1 MKSINIGEYKNFL
14 KLKLSNVIPEEY
26 FDNYF
31 NAFSASYYEIIN
43 TVNKDENILDVGCGG
58 GLLVNYLDICG
69 YRVEGFD
76 NYLYNPHTKA
86 INEIVNTKR
95 LVKNSNIKDFKFKKK
110 YDVIFMSNVIE
121 HIDDWEENLSILI
134 NYLNPS
140 GRIILLLPN
149 YSVPVETHFMLPI
162 VYNKE
167 ITYKIFKNKIINFEK
182 IHNRKGIWKSLNFIK
197 LKDLKKYFNKNNFEV
212 KNDKEY
218 FIRLIKLLIHNALIK
233 NVILKKKRNLFHK
246 LLIFLSKIF
255 LFFKLFDLFKFLPI
269 SCHPYIKIIALKK

>member
-1 MKSINIGEYKNFL
+1 MKSIDINDYKNSL
-14 KLKLSNVIPEEY
+14 KLKLSSVIPGEY

-31 NAFSASYYEIIN
+31 NAFTASYNEIIN

-58 GLLVNYLDICG
+58 GLLVNYLDVCG
-69 YRVEGFD
+69 YKIEGFD

-86 INEIVNTKR
+86 INEVVNDKG
-95 LVKNSNIKDFKFKKK
+95 LVKNSNIKDFKFTKK

-121 HIDDWEENLSILI
+121 HINDWEDNLNILI

-149 YSVPVETHFMLPI
+149 YSFPVEPHLMLPI
-162 VYNKE
+162 IYNKE

-182 IHNRKGIWKSLNFIK
+182 IHNRKGIWESLNFIK
-197 LKDLKKYFNKNNFEV
+197 LKDLKKYFNKNDFEI

-218 FIRLIKLLIHNALIK
+218 FIRLIKLKVHNTLTK
-233 NVILKKKRNLFHK
+233 NIILKKKTSLFHK
-246 LLIFLSKIF
+246 LLIFVSRIF
-255 LFFKLFDLFKFLPI
+255 LFLRLFDLFKFLPI
-269 SCHPYIKIIALKK
+269 SCHPDIKIIAFKK